1 MAAGDVSSAAST
13 VVTVRFF
20 GSLREAVGRDA
31 VDLDLEDACIA
42 GVRTRL
48 AALLRADEL
57 QALSGQGVRVCVNQT
72 IIRGNVE
79 VCAGDEV
86 AFLPPVTGG

>member
-1 MAAGDVSSAAST
+1 MNSSTTT

-31 VDLDLEDACIA
+31 VDLDIEEPCIA
-42 GVRTRL
+42 GVRRGLASRL
-48 AALLRADEL
+48 GAAEL

-72 IIRGNVE
+72 IVRGNAE
-79 VCAGDEV
+79 VRAGDEV

>member
-1 MAAGDVSSAAST
+1 MSSATST

-20 GSLREAVGRDA
+20 GSLREAVGRDT
-31 VDLDLEDACIA
+31 VDLDIDDACIA

-48 AALLRADEL
+48 ASLLRADGL
-57 QALSGQGVRVCVNQT
+57 QALSGPGVRVCVNHT
-72 IIRGNVE
+72 IIRGNVGLRT
-79 VCAGDEV
+79 GDEV

>member
-1 MAAGDVSSAAST
+1 MSSATST
-13 VVTVRFF
+13 VVAVRFF
-20 GSLREAVGRDA
+20 GSLREAVGCDT
-31 VDLDLEDACIA
+31 VDLDIEDACIA
-42 GVRTRL
+42 GVRARL
-48 AALLRADEL
+48 ASLLRADGL

-79 VCAGDEV
+79 LRAGDEV

>member
-1 MAAGDVSSAAST
+1 MSSATAT

-31 VDLDLEDACIA
+31 VDLNIEDACIA
-42 GVRTRL
+42 GVRGRL
-48 AALLRADEL
+48 ASLLRTDEL

-72 IIRGNVE
+72 IVRGNVE
-79 VCAGDEV
+79 LRSGDEV

>member
-1 MAAGDVSSAAST
+1 MSSATGT

-20 GSLREAVGRDA
+20 GSLREATGRGA
-31 VDLDLEDACIA
+31 MELNVEDARIS
-42 GVRTRL
+42 GVRARL
-48 AALLRADEL
+48 AGLLRDEAW

-72 IIRGNVE
+72 IVRDDVGLRS
-79 VCAGDEV
+79 GDEV

>member
-1 MAAGDVSSAAST
+1 MSSATST

-20 GSLREAVGRDA
+20 GSLREAVGRGV
-31 VDLDLEDACIA
+31 VDLDIEDACIA

-48 AALLRADEL
+48 ASLLGAEQR

-72 IIRGNVE
+72 IVRGNV
-79 VCAGDEV
+79 ALRTGDEV

>member
-1 MAAGDVSSAAST
+1 MNSAAST

-20 GSLREAVGRDA
+20 GSLRETVGRDA
-31 VDLDLEDACIA
+31 VDLDVDDACIA
-42 GVRTRL
+42 GVRKRL
-48 AALLRADEL
+48 ASLLSADEL

-72 IIRGNVE
+72 IARGNVE
-79 VCAGDEV
+79 VRAGDEV

>member
-1 MAAGDVSSAAST
+1 MSAATAT

-20 GSLREAVGRDA
+20 GSLREAVGRGG
-31 VDLDLEDACIA
+31 VDLHIEDACVA

-48 AALLRADEL
+48 ASLLRADQL

-72 IIRGNVE
+72 IIRGNVGLRT
-79 VCAGDEV
+79 GDEV

>member
-1 MAAGDVSSAAST
+1 MSSATCT

-20 GSLREAVGRDA
+20 GSLREAVGRGA
-31 VDLDLEDACIA
+31 MEVDVEDARIS
-42 GVRTRL
+42 GVRARL
-48 AALLRADEL
+48 ACLLTDEES

-72 IIRGNVE
+72 IVRDDVGLRP
-79 VCAGDEV
+79 GDEV

>member
-1 MAAGDVSSAAST
+1 MSSAAAT

-20 GSLREAVGRDA
+20 GSLREATGRDA
-31 VDLDLEDACIA
+31 VDLDIEDACIA
-42 GVRTRL
+42 GVRARL
-48 AALLRADEL
+48 ASLLHADGL

-72 IIRGNVE
+72 IIRGNVGLRT
-79 VCAGDEV
+79 GDEV

>member
-1 MAAGDVSSAAST
+1 MSSATAT

-31 VDLDLEDACIA
+31 VDLDIENACIA
-42 GVRTRL
+42 GVRKRL
-48 AALLRADEL
+48 ASLLRADEL

-72 IIRGNVE
+72 IVRGNVE
-79 VCAGDEV
+79 LGTGDEV

>member
-1 MAAGDVSSAAST
+1 M

-20 GSLREAVGRDA
+20 GSLREATGHGA
-31 VDLDLEDACIA
+31 MELDVEDARIS

-48 AALLRADEL
+48 ACVLRDEGW

-72 IIRGNVE
+72 IVREDVRLRP
-79 VCAGDEV
+79 GDEV